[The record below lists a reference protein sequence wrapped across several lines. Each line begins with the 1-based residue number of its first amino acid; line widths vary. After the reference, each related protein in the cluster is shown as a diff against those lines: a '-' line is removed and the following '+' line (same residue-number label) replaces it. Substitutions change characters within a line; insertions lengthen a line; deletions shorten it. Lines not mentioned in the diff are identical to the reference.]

1 MREYPYDRV
10 GTGVCNIRVLIRDRA
25 WLIIELREERCSA
38 GTEIGKYVGNRY
50 DLRIWEREKEKERK
64 RVRYKFH

>member
-1 MREYPYDRV
+1 M
-10 GTGVCNIRVLIRDRA
+10 
-25 WLIIELREERCSA
+25 ELREERCSA
-38 GTEIGKYVGNRY
+38 GTEIGRYVGNRY